1 MTSVEELL
9 LEEEELLR
17 LEERAVLAARKTIA
31 FKRIERARRKL
42 LAHLRRVLASRNIE
56 LIIATERMLIEGD
69 LLRYTTST
77 EMEKSLTSAQGE
89 MVAIEFHLTLLADRA
104 KYRFVDDLHRTTK
117 TREGDYPLDTA
128 RLGLNSHITRLKNL
142 DRSRL
147 DETEK
152 EMIDVRREY
161 MASARKLYVE
171 RQTEALGLGPR
182 ASAAV

>member
-1 MTSVEELL
+1 MTSVAELL
-9 LEEEELLR
+9 D
-17 LEERAVLAARKTIA
+17 EERALLIAEEKAVLHARTTLA
-31 FKRIERARRKL
+31 FQQIERARKKL
-42 LAHLRRVLASRNIE
+42 LAFLRRVLASRNIE

-89 MVAIEFHLTLLADRA
+89 MVAIEFHLMLLADSAR
-104 KYRFVDDLHRTTK
+104 YRFVDELHRTTK

-147 DETEK
+147 DEAEK

-161 MASARKLYVE
+161 MALARRLYIE
-171 RQTEALGLGPR
+171 RQTATLGLTSP
-182 ASAAV
+182 

>member
-1 MTSVEELL
+1 MTSVVELL
-9 LEEEELLR
+9 D
-17 LEERAVLAARKTIA
+17 EERALLIDEEKSVLHARTTLA
-31 FKRIERARRKL
+31 FRQIERSRRKL
-42 LAHLRRVLASRNIE
+42 LAFLRRVLASRNIE

-69 LLRYTTST
+69 LLRYTTSA

-89 MVAIEFHLTLLADRA
+89 MVAIEFHLTLLADPE

-117 TREGDYPLDTA
+117 TREADYPLDTA

-152 EMIDVRREY
+152 EMIDVRRDY
-161 MASARKLYVE
+161 MTLARKLYID
-171 RQTEALGLGPR
+171 RQTQMPGLAR
-182 ASAAV
+182 AAVV

>member
-9 LEEEELLR
+9 AEEQALL
-17 LEERAVLAARKTIA
+17 LDEERVVLAARKTIA

-42 LAHLRRVLASRNIE
+42 LAYLRRVLASRNIE

-69 LLRYTTST
+69 LLRYTTSA

-89 MVAIEFHLTLLADRA
+89 MVAIEFHLTLLAEPK
-104 KYRFVDDLHRTTK
+104 KYRFVDELHRTTK

-147 DETEK
+147 DEAEK
-152 EMIDVRREY
+152 EMIDVRRDY
-161 MASARKLYVE
+161 MALARKLYID
-171 RQTEALGLGPR
+171 RQTATLGLAHAG
-182 ASAAV
+182 A